1 MYYYYINT
9 STILLSTT
17 TTPRPSNCHF
27 ELHSEK
33 KFAFLKKKNENIMGL
48 CVTNYV
54 TTLKQNVGLLAMLY
68 KILYY
73 PTTKYYTTHHDIYY
87 YPPKKKCKVILL
99 PWQKNTP
106 LYDSSF
112 VCKTMHTYFLKKLS
126 GDLKY
131 YITYY
136 YVYCIFTPQFSK
148 NDVPCALTFKKIVVK
163 LRKYYSGEA
172 I

>member
-1 MYYYYINT
+1 MSLHNLKKTFAAHCVHKLISQILGMAGSAITT
-9 STILLSTT
+9 SFIKKPTKNWMIFYLILLLLLLCVTT

-33 KFAFLKKKNENIMGL
+33 KICFFKEKKNENIMGL

-99 PWQKNTP
+99 P
-106 LYDSSF
+106 
-112 VCKTMHTYFLKKLS
+112 
-126 GDLKY
+126 
-131 YITYY
+131 
-136 YVYCIFTPQFSK
+136 
-148 NDVPCALTFKKIVVK
+148 
-163 LRKYYSGEA
+163 
-172 I
+172 

>member
-1 MYYYYINT
+1 MYYYINT

-73 PTTKYYTTHHDIYY
+73 PTTKYYTTHHHDIYY
-87 YPPKKKCKVILL
+87 YYLWSVPPRKRNVKSYCYLDK
-99 PWQKNTP
+99 KNTP

-112 VCKTMHTYFLKKLS
+112 VCKTMPTYFLKKLS
-126 GDLKY
+126 GDLTY

-136 YVYCIFTPQFSK
+136 YVCCMYIYPP
-148 NDVPCALTFKKIVVK
+148 VFKKWCSMRFNI
-163 LRKYYSGEA
+163 
-172 I
+172 